1 VRVHDG
7 PLTDAAFYFDLA
19 SADCYLV
26 AERVTQVLP
35 ALDWQPARISAPAAQ
50 DDPGRSREA
59 LEHRA
64 RALGLQPL
72 RWPAEY
78 PFDGEKA
85 MLAATYAKEIGRGVA
100 FAQAAFRQA
109 FAGAH
114 SLAGDDYV
122 LIAAAACEI
131 HPAAVLRAIARRRVR
146 ERLDAASEA
155 AAAAGVT
162 SLPAIRVAGHVF
174 CGAQSLDA
182 ATAHVALQALDHER
196 GETRDR
202 FTARCAEVTSR

>member
-1 VRVHDG
+1 MRVHDG

-19 SADCYLV
+19 SPECYLL

-35 ALDWQPARISAPAAQ
+35 ALDWQPVRISATAAN
-50 DDPGRSREA
+50 DDSATSRDA
-59 LEHRA
+59 LERRA
-64 RALGLQPL
+64 RALGMQPL
-72 RWPAEY
+72 RWPADY

-85 MLAATYAKEIGRGVA
+85 MLAATYAKEIGRVVA

-114 SLAGDDYV
+114 SLADEDYV
-122 LIAAAACEI
+122 LIAAAACEM
-131 HPAAVLRAIARRRVR
+131 HPAAVLRAITRRRVR

-155 AAAAGVT
+155 AACAGVT
-162 SLPAIRVAGHVF
+162 SLPAIRIASHVF